1 MSGFDR
7 VGNKERYAQS
17 DLMLL
22 EQISLKLFTSLPEAP
37 CLMLLLISSH
47 DSALV

>member
-7 VGNKERYAQS
+7 VENKERYAQD

-22 EQISLKLFTSLPEAP
+22 EQISLKLFMRLPEAP